1 MEERI
6 QQRLEE
12 LTEQRDAI
20 RIDSESYPENS
31 TERKRLG
38 KKFSDISEAV
48 KYLEKGP
55 SEEFIKQEI
64 ETAFKKIEIRGLEK
78 QRVEEEL
85 ANRHISK
92 DVYDEKIASLT
103 DKLYKKQIKFL
114 RAILPKN

>member
-12 LTEQRDAI
+12 LTEQRNEI
-20 RIDSESYPENS
+20 RTASDSFPEGS
-31 TERKRLG
+31 TERKRLS
-38 KKFSDISEAV
+38 KKFSDINEAV

-92 DVYDEKIASLT
+92 DVYDEKISSLT

>member
-12 LTEQRDAI
+12 LIEQRNEI
-20 RIDSESYPENS
+20 RTASASYPEGS

-38 KKFSDISEAV
+38 KKFSEINEAI
-48 KYLEKGP
+48 KYLENGP
-55 SEEFIKQEI
+55 SEQFIKDEI
-64 ETAFKKIEIRGLEK
+64 ETAFKKIEVRGLEK

-85 ANRHISK
+85 DKRYISK
-92 DVYDEKIASLT
+92 DVYDEKMLSLS
-103 DKLYKKQIKFL
+103 DKIYKKQIKFL